1 MKSIIAFMQG
11 LRKLPTSAQLWLMI
25 LGMSN
30 MMAPLFFIAQREA
43 YVMFIATML
52 SFAVGVV
59 LYKIQGMTR
68 LMGVMHAPWFVSVYF
83 LVISLTTV
91 SMDSAFGVWI
101 RAALV
106 LTSISL
112 LLDIKD
118 VVKYMLDKRSGGSG

>member
-1 MKSIIAFMQG
+1 MQG
-11 LRKLPTSAQLWLMI
+11 LRKLPTGVQLWLMI

-68 LMGVMHAPWFVSVYF
+68 LMGERDEHLASTLPGRKDIILHDRHA
-83 LVISLTTV
+83 
-91 SMDSAFGVWI
+91 AGK
-101 RAALV
+101 AV
-106 LTSISL
+106 LIA
-112 LLDIKD
+112 
-118 VVKYMLDKRSGGSG
+118 